1 MGAEIVLPDGSVVNI
16 GGGKAPD
23 APGYELLG
31 AFVGSEG
38 TLGIAT
44 KITLRIVRTPESVR
58 TLLAAFEDTEQAG
71 DAVSGIR
78 SESTRLN
85 SSHANISYAVFC
97 LKKKN
102 QLEKKN
108 KYNTHTS
115 NH

>member
-44 KITLRIVRTPESVR
+44 KITLRIVRKPEAVR
-58 TLLAAFEDTEQAG
+58 TLLAAFKDTEEAG
-71 DAVSGIR
+71 GAVSGIIGAGIVPAAIEMR
-78 SESTRLN
+78 SEERRVGKECRSRW
-85 SSHANISYAVFC
+85 SPVH
-97 LKKKN
+97 
-102 QLEKKN
+102 
-108 KYNTHTS
+108 
-115 NH
+115 

>member
-44 KITLRIVRTPESVR
+44 KITLRIVRAPEAVR
-58 TLLAAFEDTEQAG
+58 TLLAAFKDTEEAG
-71 DAVSGIR
+71 GAVSGIIGAGVVAAAL
-78 SESTRLN
+78 EMMDAL
-85 SSHANISYAVFC
+85 C
-97 LKKKN
+97 LEAGEDPGAPRFPPGGGD
-102 QLEKKN
+102 L
-108 KYNTHTS
+108 
-115 NH
+115 